1 MQKSYSISPDSHARP
16 CPKLVEET
24 HGVLP
29 GLRVRHV
36 PDELVALQEAWQC
49 LQAGNL
55 EAQSC
60 GFEAVGTRGVGRHG
74 IGDNVAIT
82 NGLDLSNVTR
92 RLVGTTYLG

>member
-36 PDELVALQEAWQC
+36 PNELVALQEAWQC

-60 GFEAVGTRGVGRHG
+60 GFEAVGTRGVGGHG